1 MKSFTKDFFL
11 QREINNSRVLWHYSM
26 HQYFF
31 HKKPGT
37 SSTIYPAYNF
47 FALRQFEINCAYIW
61 VLYNSKEN
69 FVLLPGKLMLNPI

>member
-47 FALRQFEINCAYIW
+47 FALRQFEINCVTYGFFTIQRRI
-61 VLYNSKEN
+61 LSFCLGN
-69 FVLLPGKLMLNPI
+69 